1 MAFVKKLIDVYRL
14 NQTRL
19 MLVQDSNDPEQ
30 AVPLTTAML
39 GGGGGGGSDPASARE
54 VTLAELLQLA
64 KSSGLRVEDKAITT
78 TLPPQALTV
87 NASVSSLAVPPGATH
102 ATVHV
107 VTGSVRRSIGGAPS
121 GSTPALNAGDSEEI
135 SGAELTAYRLVRSG
149 DADAQVSV
157 EYRVVG

>member
-1 MAFVKKLIDVYRL
+1 MFPKKPLSSLLSL
-14 NQTRL
+14 NLFRL

-39 GGGGGGGSDPASARE
+39 GGGGGGDDGGGT
-54 VTLAELLQLA
+54 VT
-64 KSSGLRVEDKAITT
+64 S

-87 NASVSSLAVPPGATH
+87 NASVSSLTVPTGATH

-121 GSTPALNAGDSEEI
+121 GSTPTLNAGDSEEI

>member
-1 MAFVKKLIDVYRL
+1 MAVKRSLSSLLSLSLFRL
-14 NQTRL
+14 L
-19 MLVQDSNDPEQ
+19 MVQDSNDPEQ

-39 GGGGGGGSDPASARE
+39 GSTGGGGGTGGGA
-54 VTLAELLQLA
+54 VT
-64 KSSGLRVEDKAITT
+64 S

-87 NASVSSLAVPPGATH
+87 NASVSSLTVPAGATH

-121 GSTPALNAGDSEEI
+121 GSTPTLNAGDSEEI

>member
-19 MLVQDSNDPEQ
+19 MLVQDSNDPEK

-39 GGGGGGGSDPASARE
+39 GGGGSGGDGGGT
-54 VTLAELLQLA
+54 VT
-64 KSSGLRVEDKAITT
+64 S

-87 NASVSSLAVPPGATH
+87 NASVSSLTVPAGATH

-107 VTGSVRRSIGGAPS
+107 VSGSVRRSIGGAPS
-121 GSTPALNAGDSEEI
+121 GSTPTLNAGDSEEI